1 MVTKHS
7 YWPTLLEIVTK
18 DQRAISAPTRW
29 QSKKDRQVAEQRK
42 NPTVYHFQ
50 AGSGSG
56 IKSAGIQLTPATP
69 VVSQH
74 SLLFTLPLLSHH
86 TLSSSTNTNHPSSIT
101 HLNGQDNHY
110 NHTAMDV
117 SPSHEQQAGSP
128 EGQSRTVILRGVGS
142 IGSLYPVA
150 YPHPPP
156 PPSTSPIPFL
166 PSRFFASAQHIPC
179 YQSFIQWTGALDTK
193 PVPPRVTR
201 P

>member
-56 IKSAGIQLTPATP
+56 TKSAGIQLTPATP
-69 VVSQH
+69 
-74 SLLFTLPLLSHH
+74 
-86 TLSSSTNTNHPSSIT
+86 
-101 HLNGQDNHY
+101 DNHY

-166 PSRFFASAQHIPC
+166 PSRFFASAQQTPC
-179 YQSFIQWTGALDTK
+179 CQSFIQWTGALDTK
-193 PVPPRVTR
+193 PVPPTAARAS
-201 P
+201 